1 MAHGKII
8 VLIISFQSNHSDE
21 RSASTSPSP
30 VEEFKEPDTKPG
42 FKGRTSRVSARA
54 RSISPSLAAAMATMS
69 EKKSDALSRGSKKK
83 ETSETAFESTASK
96 ETKTSQNLTVI
107 DNDDDSNTEDAI
119 TTVVEISDKC
129 QQACEH
135 DIQKESNSRNN
146 VEQGEDESKAKF
158 KCIEDIKA
166 AVESLEKESALA
178 SEGSHDVASSPKAD
192 LRSEVELSAIS
203 DTVKDGAKDALQT
216 TQEVWETVID
226 SGFSVA
232 KGSAKSRD
240 LVEDVEKALSENCF
254 SNKESANQLCIPG
267 VQPVDLRQA
276 VDAGVGLINQL
287 GIEVEDIS
295 ENEEDIDPGQGKQ
308 KRNPLCRKFVHIL
321 SCVWIL
327 LNRELEQ

>member
-1 MAHGKII
+1 M
-8 VLIISFQSNHSDE
+8 
-21 RSASTSPSP
+21 
-30 VEEFKEPDTKPG
+30 EEFKEPDTKPG

-54 RSISPSLAAAMATMS
+54 RSISPSLAAAMATIS

-96 ETKTSQNLTVI
+96 ETKTSQKSPVI
-107 DNDDDSNTEDAI
+107 ENDDDSNTEDTI

-135 DIQKESNSRNN
+135 DIQKENNSRNN
-146 VEQGEDESKAKF
+146 VEQGEDKSKD
-158 KCIEDIKA
+158 IEA
-166 AVESLEKESALA
+166 AVESLGKESALPL
-178 SEGSHDVASSPKAD
+178 EGSHDVASSSKAD
-192 LRSEVELSAIS
+192 SRSKGELSAIS

-232 KGSAKSRD
+232 KGTAKSRD

-308 KRNPLCRKFVHIL
+308 RRNPHSL
-321 SCVWIL
+321 
-327 LNRELEQ
+327 